1 MQKNTFST
9 ESLHNSKPYAQTPT
23 MLLYGAKKIFIIC
36 LSLFNFML
44 QQVLKELLQMDR
56 FSFEKKDVSKV
67 YVELYKT
74 SFSDARMPYFKLDF
88 VKKQYQN
95 IKVKLLKVLIV

>member
-1 MQKNTFST
+1 MFVIIYFHVTANFKRTFADGS
-9 ESLHNSKPYAQTPT
+9 
-23 MLLYGAKKIFIIC
+23 IFIW
-36 LSLFNFML
+36 
-44 QQVLKELLQMDR
+44 K
-56 FSFEKKDVSKV
+56 KKDVSKV

>member
-23 MLLYGAKKIFIIC
+23 MLLYRAKKYLLYIC
-36 LSLFNFML
+36 LLLFIFML

-56 FSFEKKDVSKV
+56 FSFEKK
-67 YVELYKT
+67 
-74 SFSDARMPYFKLDF
+74 RC
-88 VKKQYQN
+88 
-95 IKVKLLKVLIV
+95 